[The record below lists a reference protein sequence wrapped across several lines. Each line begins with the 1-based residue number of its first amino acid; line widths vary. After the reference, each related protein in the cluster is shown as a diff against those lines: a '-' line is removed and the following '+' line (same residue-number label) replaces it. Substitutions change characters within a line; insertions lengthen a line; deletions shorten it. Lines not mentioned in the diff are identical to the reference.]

1 MSKIVLGARP
11 KNFTREIKLP
21 LHDGTTGTMLVTYK
35 YRTRSEYG
43 ALVDASVKASQD
55 AIEAAAMR
63 AIAEPDQV
71 ASETGMRHTLK
82 KATSDNIDFILKV
95 VEGWNLDAP
104 YDRDAL
110 EQLADELP
118 HAPLAIISEYRLAC
132 TEGRLG
138 N

>member
-11 KNFTREIKLP
+11 KSFAREIKLA
-21 LHDGTTGTMLVTYK
+21 LHDGSVGTMQVTYK

-43 ALVDASVKASQD
+43 AFVDAIMKATQE
-55 AIEAAAMR
+55 AAEAAAMR
-63 AIAEPDQV
+63 AIAESE
-71 ASETGMRHTLK
+71 ANSETGLEQVLK
-82 KATSDNIDFILKV
+82 KTTADNIDFILQA

-104 YDRDAL
+104 FSREAL

-118 HAPLAIISEYRLAC
+118 HAPLAIINDYRLAC